1 MLSGNNKATIHFAG
15 NDLFIGITPSGHAVT
30 LDTNSNRSAA
40 PSPMELLLLALGTCT
55 ATDVASILAKKRE
68 QVTAYSVEVMG
79 ERNDGH
85 PRGYKRLEVRHI
97 VEGRN
102 IAKKSVADAIRLSE
116 EKYCSVA
123 ATLSPAAEILSTYE
137 IIER

>member
-30 LDTNSNRSAA
+30 LDTNSDRSVA

-55 ATDVASILAKKRE
+55 AVDVASILAKKRE
-68 QVTAYSVEVMG
+68 QVTAYSVEVKG
-79 ERNDGH
+79 ERHKNH

-123 ATLSPAAEILSTYE
+123 ATLRPAAEILSTYE